1 MGIFAKLADNGLY
14 SCTAVVGAT
23 RENGA
28 IFRAVVRGPV
38 RLGDWWDRAK
48 RHCKRSSISRR

>member
-28 IFRAVVRGPV
+28 ILECSPDAHRA
-38 RLGDWWDRAK
+38 
-48 RHCKRSSISRR
+48 